1 MVITER
7 ERDGV
12 VVLEVSGR
20 LTMND
25 GRGLL
30 KAAVD
35 RLVARGAT
43 QVILNLEKLE
53 YLDSACLGELIQA
66 HVALCRR
73 DGHLKLVSVPAHLGA
88 LLHLAGLDG
97 VFEICRSEQEA
108 VASLARS

>member
-12 VVLEVSGR
+12 VVLDVEGR

-25 GRGLL
+25 GRGLV

-35 RLVARGAT
+35 RLLARGAT
-43 QVILNLEKLE
+43 RVVLNLEGLH

-66 HVALCRR
+66 HAALCRR
-73 DGHLKLVSVPAHLGA
+73 GGRLKLVRVPAHLGA
-88 LLHLAGLDG
+88 LLRLAGLDG
-97 VFEICRSEQEA
+97 VFEICESEQEA
-108 VASLARS
+108 VANLAAS